1 MRALARSVLMLPPLF
16 LGCGDGETAPGL
28 TEPDPGLVPASMSIT
43 PESARLA
50 AFGQSVQL
58 TATVRDQGGQ
68 PLTGVA
74 VNWASGNAGIV
85 IVDAAGLVTAVDNG
99 TTGVTATVAGG
110 GASAAASVTV
120 EQRVAELGLSSTR
133 EVMHALGD
141 MVRMSAQAVDAN
153 GNPVTGAGIA
163 WSSSD
168 ESVVT
173 VDETGLVTAVGN
185 GRAHVTVTAGSH
197 SEVAEFTVEQL
208 PTAIQVSPA
217 ADTLRGL
224 GDTLRMS
231 AAVYDANR
239 HTVENAGFAWSSSDE
254 LVATVDAR
262 GLVTATGAGW
272 VDIIARVSE
281 SEISGTVTLLVEVVP
296 AREALKAFYNAAG
309 GPNWKNSD
317 NWLTDAPLRD
327 WYGVRAGHRDG
338 LPVVLELRLVENG
351 LTGSIPPELG
361 NLVNLVDLD
370 LSNNDLT
377 GPIPSELAAL
387 GNVLRLRLRRNSLTG
402 SIPPE
407 LGNLAKLERLDLS
420 LNDLAGSIP
429 AELGDLT
436 NLRALD
442 LTWNELSGAIP
453 PEIGQLTRLED
464 LDLALNDFSGPIPAF
479 LGNLTN
485 LRQLHL
491 AVNQFSGQIPALLG
505 GLTRL
510 EHLGLNNN
518 ALSGPIPPE
527 LGNLTNL
534 RSLSLSHNALNGTIP
549 SEIGRMTNLE
559 QAFIHNTEVTGPLPA
574 ELTRLRHLRVL
585 RIDDNRL
592 TGPLPAELAVLRN
605 LSALYLNGN
614 SFTGSIPP
622 ELGRLA
628 TLGDLRLSD
637 NDLTG
642 PIPPELTRLTN
653 LRQLFVDNNS
663 GLIGGIPQGFVD
675 LELETFR
682 WEGTQLCSPANEAFQ
697 TWLAGIQHQSG
708 GAACAP

>member
-1 MRALARSVLMLPPLF
+1 MRALARSVLVLPPLF
-16 LGCGDGETAPGL
+16 LGCGDGATAPGP
-28 TEPDPGLVPASMSIT
+28 TEPEGASAPASMSIA

-74 VNWASGNAGIV
+74 VNWASGDAGV
-85 IVDAAGLVTAVDNG
+85 VTVDAAGLVTAVDNG
-99 TTGVTATVAGG
+99 TAAVTATVRGG
-110 GASAAASVTV
+110 GASAAANVTV

-141 MVRMSAQAVDAN
+141 TVRMSAQAVDAN
-153 GNPVTGAGIA
+153 GNPVTGVEVG

-173 VDETGLVTAVGN
+173 VGETGLVVAVGN
-185 GRAHVTVTAGSH
+185 GRARVTVTAGSH
-197 SEVAEFTVEQL
+197 SEVAEITVEQL
-208 PTAIQVSPA
+208 PTAIQVSPG

-231 AAVYDANR
+231 AEVYDANR
-239 HTVENAGFAWSSSDE
+239 HAVENAGFAWSSSDE

-272 VDIIARVSE
+272 VDIIAKVSE

-296 AREALKAFYNAAG
+296 AREALKAFYNATG
-309 GPNWKNSD
+309 GPNWKNND

-338 LPVVLELRLVENG
+338 LPIVLELRLVENG

-361 NLVNLVDLD
+361 NLVNLVDLN
-370 LSNNDLT
+370 LYNNDLT

-387 GNVLRLRLRRNSLTG
+387 GNVLRLRLARNSLTG

-429 AELGDLT
+429 VELGNLT

-453 PEIGQLTRLED
+453 PEIGNLARLED

-479 LGNLTN
+479 LGNLTS

-491 AVNQFSGQIPALLG
+491 AVNQFSGPIPALLG

-534 RSLSLSHNALNGTIP
+534 GSLSLSHNALGGPIP
-549 SEIGRMTNLE
+549 SELGRMTSLE
-559 QAFIHNTEVTGPLPA
+559 QIFLHNTEVTGPIPVELSRLPY
-574 ELTRLRHLRVL
+574 LRVL

-592 TGPLPAELAVLRN
+592 TGPIPTELAELRN

-614 SFTGSIPP
+614 SLTGAIPP
-622 ELGRLA
+622 ELGTLA
-628 TLGDLRLSD
+628 NLGDLRLSD
-637 NDLTG
+637 NELTG
-642 PIPPELTRLTN
+642 PIPPQLTQLTN
-653 LRQLFVDNNS
+653 LKQLFVDNNR
-663 GLIGGIPQGFVD
+663 GLVGGIPQGFVD
-675 LELETFR
+675 LALETFR

-697 TWLAGIQHQSG
+697 AWLASIESHSG
-708 GAACAP
+708 GATCAP